1 MKKDKIYFASDFH
14 LGTPNLKESHLRE
27 KKIVAW
33 LDSIKTDA
41 KSIYLVGDIFDFWFE
56 YSKVVPKG
64 FTRLFG
70 KLAELCDEG
79 IDINLIVGNHDMWT
93 KEYFDQEIGLKTYSD
108 RITIEESNKK
118 ILVCHGDGLGN
129 KNYRYKFL
137 KQIFRSSICRW
148 LFSRIHPNLG
158 ISLAQLWSKASRNKN
173 SGDQIIKHDH
183 LLNYCT
189 ELQKKQPIDFYVF
202 GHMHSPIEINVDKD
216 SKYFNTG
223 DWITNFTY
231 LIFHEGKMEIKKWC

>member
-1 MKKDKIYFASDFH
+1 M
-14 LGTPNLKESHLRE
+14 
-27 KKIVAW
+27 AW

-70 KLAELCDEG
+70 KLAELCDKG

-108 RITIEESNKK
+108 RIIIKESNKK

-137 KQIFRSSICRW
+137 KQILDRQYADGYFQEFIQIR
-148 LFSRIHPNLG
+148 
-158 ISLAQLWSKASRNKN
+158 ISLAHLWSKASRNKN
-173 SGDQIIKHDH
+173 SGDQIINHDH

-202 GHMHSPIEINVDKD
+202 GHMHSPIEIDVDKN

-223 DWITNFTY
+223 DWITNFSY

>member
-14 LGTPNLKESHLRE
+14 LGNTNLKESHLRE

-79 IDINLIVGNHDMWT
+79 IDINLVVGNHDMWT
-93 KEYFDQEIGLKTYSD
+93 KEYFNQEIGLKTYSD
-108 RITIEESNKK
+108 RIIIEESNKK

-129 KNYRYKFL
+129 KNFRYKFL

-158 ISLAQLWSKASRNKN
+158 ISLAHLWSKASRNKN
-173 SGDQIIKHDH
+173 SGEQTINHDH

-189 ELQKKQPIDFYVF
+189 ELQKNQQIDFYVF
-202 GHMHSPIEINVDKD
+202 GHMHSPIEIDVDKN

-223 DWITNFTY
+223 DWITNFSY
-231 LIFHEGKMEIKKWC
+231 LIFHEGKMDIKKWC

>member
-14 LGTPNLKESHLRE
+14 LGNTNLKESRLRE

-79 IDINLIVGNHDMWT
+79 IDVNLIVGNHDMWT
-93 KEYFDQEIGLKTYSD
+93 KKYFDQEIGLKTYTD
-108 RITIEESNKK
+108 RIIIEESNKK

-129 KNYRYKFL
+129 KNFRYKFL

-158 ISLAQLWSKASRNKN
+158 ISIAHLWSKASRNKN
-173 SGDQIIKHDH
+173 SGDQIINHDH
-183 LLNYCT
+183 LLNYCK
-189 ELQKKQPIDFYVF
+189 ELQKNQPIDFYVF
-202 GHMHSPIEINVDKD
+202 GHMHSPIEIDVDKN

-223 DWITNFTY
+223 DWITNFSY

>member
-14 LGTPNLKESHLRE
+14 LGNTNLKESHLRE
-27 KKIVAW
+27 KKIVTW

-118 ILVCHGDGLGN
+118 ILICHGDGLGN
-129 KNYRYKFL
+129 KNYSYKFL

-158 ISLAQLWSKASRNKN
+158 ISLAHLWSKASRNKN
-173 SGDQIIKHDH
+173 SGDQIINHDH
-183 LLNYCT
+183 LLNYCK
-189 ELQKKQPIDFYVF
+189 ELQKNQPIDFYVF
-202 GHMHSPIEINVDKD
+202 GHMHSPIEINIDKN

-223 DWITNFTY
+223 DWITNFSY

>member
-1 MKKDKIYFASDFH
+1 MKRDKIYFASDFH
-14 LGTPNLKESHLRE
+14 LGNTNLKESRLRE

-108 RITIEESNKK
+108 RIIIEESNKK

-137 KQIFRSSICRW
+137 NQIFRSSICRW
-148 LFSRIHPNLG
+148 LFSRIHPNLA
-158 ISLAQLWSKASRNKN
+158 ISLAHLWSKASRNKN
-173 SGDQIIKHDH
+173 SGDQIINHDH

-189 ELQKKQPIDFYVF
+189 ELQKKQPTDFYVF
-202 GHMHSPIEINVDKD
+202 GHMHSPIEIDVDKN

-223 DWITNFTY
+223 DWITNFSY

>member
-14 LGTPNLKESHLRE
+14 LGNTNLNESHIRE

-108 RITIEESNKK
+108 SIIIEESNKK

-158 ISLAQLWSKASRNKN
+158 ISLAHLWSKASRNKN
-173 SGDQIIKHDH
+173 SGDQIINHDH

-189 ELQKKQPIDFYVF
+189 ELQNNQPIDFYVF
-202 GHMHSPIEINVDKD
+202 GHMHSPIEIDVDKN

-223 DWITNFTY
+223 DWITNFSY

>member
-1 MKKDKIYFASDFH
+1 M
-14 LGTPNLKESHLRE
+14 
-27 KKIVAW
+27 AW

-108 RITIEESNKK
+108 RIIIEESNKK

-158 ISLAQLWSKASRNKN
+158 ISLAHLWSKASRNKN
-173 SGDQIIKHDH
+173 SGDQIINHDH

-189 ELQKKQPIDFYVF
+189 GLQKKQPIDFYVF
-202 GHMHSPIEINVDKD
+202 GHMHSPIEIDVDKN

-223 DWITNFTY
+223 DWITNFSY
-231 LIFHEGKMEIKKWC
+231 LIFHEGKMEIKKNGAKK

>member
-1 MKKDKIYFASDFH
+1 M
-14 LGTPNLKESHLRE
+14 
-27 KKIVAW
+27 AW

-108 RITIEESNKK
+108 RIIIEESNKK

-148 LFSRIHPNLG
+148 LFSRIHPNLA
-158 ISLAQLWSKASRNKN
+158 ISLAHLWSKASRNKN
-173 SGDQIIKHDH
+173 SDDQIINHDH

-189 ELQKKQPIDFYVF
+189 ELQKKQPIDFS
-202 GHMHSPIEINVDKD
+202 MCLDTCTLLLRLTLIKTQNILILEI
-216 SKYFNTG
+216 G
-223 DWITNFTY
+223 
-231 LIFHEGKMEIKKWC
+231 

>member
-1 MKKDKIYFASDFH
+1 M
-14 LGTPNLKESHLRE
+14 R
-27 KKIVAW
+27 
-33 LDSIKTDA
+33 
-41 KSIYLVGDIFDFWFE
+41 LVLVSGWFE

-79 IDINLIVGNHDMWT
+79 INVNLIVGNHDMWT
-93 KEYFDQEIGLKTYSD
+93 KEYFDREIGLKTYSD
-108 RITIEESNKK
+108 RKIIEESNKK

-158 ISLAQLWSKASRNKN
+158 ISLAHLWSKASRNKN
-173 SGDQIIKHDH
+173 SGDQIINHDH

-189 ELQKKQPIDFYVF
+189 GLQKKQPIDFYVF
-202 GHMHSPIEINVDKD
+202 GHMHSPIEIDLDKN

-223 DWITNFTY
+223 DWITNFSY

>member
-14 LGTPNLKESHLRE
+14 LGNTNLNESHIRE

-108 RITIEESNKK
+108 RIIIEESNKK

-158 ISLAQLWSKASRNKN
+158 ISLAHLWSKASRNKK
-173 SGDQIIKHDH
+173 SDDQIKNHDH

-189 ELQKKQPIDFYVF
+189 GLQKKQPTDFYVF
-202 GHMHSPIEINVDKD
+202 GHMHSPIEIDLDKN

-223 DWITNFTY
+223 DWITNFSY

>member
-1 MKKDKIYFASDFH
+1 M
-14 LGTPNLKESHLRE
+14 
-27 KKIVAW
+27 AW

-108 RITIEESNKK
+108 RIIIEESNKK

-129 KNYRYKFL
+129 KNFRYKFL

-158 ISLAQLWSKASRNKN
+158 ISLAHLWSKASRNKN
-173 SGDQIIKHDH
+173 SGDQIINHDH

-189 ELQKKQPIDFYVF
+189 GLQKNQPIDFYVF
-202 GHMHSPIEINVDKD
+202 GHMHSPIEIDVDKN